1 MKSKIRT
8 MIAVI
13 IGLVAGYFV
22 CMNFHPENWMKKE
35 EAEVTLSQIEKA
47 DGKIYTGRMPA
58 EDVLRLSGKEEFE
71 ELYQVDEVTV
81 EPTDIVPTGVG
92 RLSEWADPYMGRAGT
107 RKHKRKREVQ
117 QKFLD
122 ILGDYNEY
130 YLIQCP
136 DKTYILAQL
145 PDKYVKAIKKG
156 EKAALPIGRKA
167 PMPPQA
173 KSYLE
178 DICKEYDAPVDGVL
192 YTFDN
197 EWYEEHSFM
206 ILVLRLGAGAV
217 VLFAGA
223 VILLLLLD
231 KIFGK

>member
-58 EDVLRLSGKEEFE
+58 GDVLRLSGKEEFE

-156 EKAALPIGRKA
+156 EKVTLPIGRKES
-167 PMPPQA
+167 MPPQA
-173 KSYLE
+173 KSCLE

-197 EWYEEHSFM
+197 EWYQEHSFM